1 MVTTTDISGPDGR
14 TIRLHDSGGG
24 GPVVVYHHGSPQT
37 GAPLPPVLEAAAA
50 RGVRLVSYGRAG
62 YGGTDP
68 VPDRSVAHA
77 AADAAAVV
85 DALEV
90 ERFATMGLSGG
101 GPHALA
107 CAALLPDRVSA
118 VACFA
123 GIAPATGREDWYAGM
138 ADPSGLEAATRG
150 RAERERHEETAE
162 FVAASFNDR
171 DRAAL
176 AGPWSSLGDD
186 VGASAEWGSGG
197 LVADDLSFVRPWGFE
212 LADVAAPVLLA
223 QGGDDRVVPA
233 GHAQQLL
240 AALPDAELWL
250 RPRDGHLA
258 ILGTLPLALDWLLA
272 QRSGASSPG
281 SASLPGPG

>member
-14 TIRLHDSGGG
+14 TIRLHDSGGE

-37 GAPLPPVLEAAAA
+37 GAPLPPLLEATAA

-62 YGGTDP
+62 YGGTDA
-68 VPDRSVAHA
+68 VPDRTVAHA
-77 AADAAAVV
+77 AADVAAVV
-85 DALEV
+85 DALGV
-90 ERFATMGLSGG
+90 DRFATMGPSGG

-123 GIAPATGREDWYAGM
+123 GIAPPTGREDWYAGM
-138 ADPSGLEAATRG
+138 ADPSGLAAATRG

-162 FVAASFNDR
+162 FVAASFNDG
-171 DRAAL
+171 DLAAL

-186 VGASAEWGSGG
+186 VAASAEWGSGG

-212 LADVAAPVLLA
+212 LADVVAPVLLA

-233 GHAQQLL
+233 GHAHQLL

-258 ILGTLPLALDWLLA
+258 ILATLPLALDWLLA
-272 QRSGASSPG
+272 QRSGESSP
-281 SASLPGPG
+281 ASVSVSG